1 MTTTPATADAS
12 ASAANRSRLEP
23 EPLPRRDFLGL
34 AATWA
39 AFVTLLFAFVGSM
52 RLPRAAVVP
61 MASRKFKVLLP
72 ETLVA
77 GEAFSPPGRS
87 VAIFRDGN
95 SVFAL
100 SRVCTHLGCL
110 VKSEPDGFH
119 CPCHGSRFAP
129 DGSVVKGPAP
139 KALPWLAL
147 SRVGPGT
154 YLIDEGK
161 VVPAG
166 TKEVA

>member
-1 MTTTPATADAS
+1 MTTTAKPSATK
-12 ASAANRSRLEP
+12 RSRLEP

-34 AATWA
+34 AALWSAGA
-39 AFVTLLFAFVGSM
+39 ALLFALFGAL

-61 MASRKFKVLLP
+61 VPSRKFRVTLP
-72 ETLVA
+72 ETLAV
-77 GEAFSPPGRS
+77 GEAFIPPGRS
-87 VAIFRDGN
+87 VAIFRDDQG
-95 SVFAL
+95 VFAV

-110 VKSEPDGFH
+110 VKSEADGFH

-129 DGSVVKGPAP
+129 DGKVVKGPAP
-139 KALPWLAL
+139 KALAWLAVT
-147 SRVGPGT
+147 RVTPGT

-161 VVPAG
+161 PVPLG

>member
-1 MTTTPATADAS
+1 MTTTPATAGATT
-12 ASAANRSRLEP
+12 RSRLEP

-34 AATWA
+34 AATWS
-39 AFVTLLFAFVGSM
+39 AFITLIFAFIGVM

-61 MASRKFKVLLP
+61 VPSRKFKVSLP
-72 ETLVA
+72 EALVP
-77 GEAFSPPGRS
+77 GEAFVPPGRA
-87 VAIFRDGN
+87 VAVFRDGDG
-95 SVFAL
+95 VFAI

-129 DGSVVKGPAP
+129 NGSVVKGPAP
-139 KALPWLAL
+139 KALPWLAV

-154 YLIDEGK
+154 YLIDEAK